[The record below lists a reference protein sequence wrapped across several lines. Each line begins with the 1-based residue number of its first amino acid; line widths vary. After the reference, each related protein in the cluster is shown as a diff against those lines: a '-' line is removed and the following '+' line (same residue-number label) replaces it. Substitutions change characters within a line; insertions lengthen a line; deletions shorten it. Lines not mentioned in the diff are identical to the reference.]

1 MKIILVLLIFILS
14 FFSFVSKT
22 NPGSIKPPVKN
33 TSLDAKITLIT
44 TGDVIPARTVNWKMT
59 KLNDFTYPFA
69 KTYEFLKNSD
79 LTLINLEAPLVKDC
93 PITTEGMVFCG
104 DQRFIQGLLF
114 AGIDVVNLANNHSY
128 NWGELGLVQ
137 TQELLKK
144 NNILAAGFPLPL
156 VTKKIKNTNFGFLGW
171 NILDNPNQKEIMT
184 QIKSAKEAGVDF
196 LIVSFHWGAEYQRF
210 PSKETMTLAHH
221 AINNGADLIVGNHP
235 HWYQPIEIHKDKPII
250 YSHGNFIF
258 DQEWSQETKT
268 GFLTKLVIY
277 QSKVIDLQIFPIF
290 ITDYSQSYFLEGFEK
305 QKVLE
310 DLQNISK
317 ALPTK

>member
-14 FFSFVSKT
+14 FFTFVSKT
-22 NPGSIKPPVKN
+22 NPDLVKSPVKN
-33 TSLDAKITLIT
+33 NSLDPKITLIT
-44 TGDVIPARTVNWKMT
+44 SGDVIPARTVNWKMT

-69 KTYEFLKNSD
+69 KTYQFLKNSD

-93 PITTEGMVFCG
+93 PVTTEGMVFCG

-128 NWGELGLVQ
+128 NWGELGLEQ
-137 TQELLKK
+137 TQGLLEK
-144 NNILAAGFPLPL
+144 NNILATGSPLPL
-156 VTKKIKNTNFGFLGW
+156 VTKKIKDTNFGFLGW
-171 NILDNPNQKEIMT
+171 NILDNPDQKEIIT
-184 QIKSAKEAGVDF
+184 HIKLAKENKVDF

-210 PSKETMTLAHH
+210 PGKETIALAHRG
-221 AINNGADLIVGNHP
+221 IDNGADLIVGNHP
-235 HWYQPIEIHKDKPII
+235 HWYQPIEIYKDKPII

-268 GFLTKLVIY
+268 GLLTKLVIY
-277 QSKVIDLQIFPIF
+277 QNKVIDLQVFPIF
-290 ITDYSQSYFLEGFEK
+290 ITDYSQPYFLEGFEK

-310 DLQNISK
+310 DLQNISEV
-317 ALPTK
+317 LPTK